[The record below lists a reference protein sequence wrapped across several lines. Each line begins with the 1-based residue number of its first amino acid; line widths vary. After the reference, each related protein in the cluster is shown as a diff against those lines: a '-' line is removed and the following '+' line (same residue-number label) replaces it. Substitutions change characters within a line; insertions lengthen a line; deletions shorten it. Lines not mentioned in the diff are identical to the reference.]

1 MRLRAR
7 KSRGKKKEEGKPL
20 RRLGFNT
27 LNKKN
32 EGKKSFNL
40 LHFRAHKC
48 SIKHTRKTTMVRDV
62 DNHGHKIWSPFSSGG
77 IHSPIDGNASKNT
90 FNDAQKMEF
99 VLHANIIHS
108 VRVYVLSVVYARRIS
123 LPLSLLCVCVFSFLT
138 TSFVLLFTKQEYFQN
153 ALVPTEDIDDLIDEI
168 YNEVSN

>member
-1 MRLRAR
+1 MYITYSTNQTNCYSHCRRVA
-7 KSRGKKKEEGKPL
+7 SR
-20 RRLGFNT
+20 
-27 LNKKN
+27 N
-32 EGKKSFNL
+32 ENRVNRGQSQIASKIGENL

-123 LPLSLLCVCVFSFLT
+123 LPLSLMCVCVLISDDFFCSSFYETGILPKRFSADGRYRRF
-138 TSFVLLFTKQEYFQN
+138 
-153 ALVPTEDIDDLIDEI
+153 DR
-168 YNEVSN
+168 

>member
-1 MRLRAR
+1 
-7 KSRGKKKEEGKPL
+7 
-20 RRLGFNT
+20 
-27 LNKKN
+27 
-32 EGKKSFNL
+32 
-40 LHFRAHKC
+40 
-48 SIKHTRKTTMVRDV
+48 MVRDV

-123 LPLSLLCVCVFSFLT
+123 LPLSLMCVCVFSFLT

>member
-1 MRLRAR
+1 
-7 KSRGKKKEEGKPL
+7 
-20 RRLGFNT
+20 
-27 LNKKN
+27 
-32 EGKKSFNL
+32 
-40 LHFRAHKC
+40 
-48 SIKHTRKTTMVRDV
+48 MVRDV

-77 IHSPIDGNASKNT
+77 IHSSLDGNASKNT

-108 VRVYVLSVVYARRIS
+108 VRVYSIVYTRSIS
-123 LPLSLLCVCVFSFLT
+123 LPLSLSLLRVFSFLT

>member
-1 MRLRAR
+1 
-7 KSRGKKKEEGKPL
+7 
-20 RRLGFNT
+20 
-27 LNKKN
+27 
-32 EGKKSFNL
+32 
-40 LHFRAHKC
+40 
-48 SIKHTRKTTMVRDV
+48 MVRDV

-123 LPLSLLCVCVFSFLT
+123 LPLSLMCVCVLISDDFFCSSFYETGILPKRFSADGRYRRF
-138 TSFVLLFTKQEYFQN
+138 
-153 ALVPTEDIDDLIDEI
+153 DR
-168 YNEVSN
+168 

>member
-1 MRLRAR
+1 
-7 KSRGKKKEEGKPL
+7 
-20 RRLGFNT
+20 
-27 LNKKN
+27 
-32 EGKKSFNL
+32 
-40 LHFRAHKC
+40 
-48 SIKHTRKTTMVRDV
+48 MVRDV

-77 IHSPIDGNASKNT
+77 IHSPIDGNTSKNT

-99 VLHANIIHS
+99 VLHANIVHS
-108 VRVYVLSVVYARRIS
+108 VRVYMLSVVYTRSIS
-123 LPLSLLCVCVFSFLT
+123 LPLSLLYVCFSFLT

>member
-1 MRLRAR
+1 MCKTRVASRVTCAFTALTCAR
-7 KSRGKKKEEGKPL
+7 NEGKNEERKPL

-27 LNKKN
+27 LNKKKRG
-32 EGKKSFNL
+32 EKKLQFASF
-40 LHFRAHKC
+40 FRAHKC

-77 IHSPIDGNASKNT
+77 IHSSIDGNASKNT
-90 FNDAQKMEF
+90 FNDAQKMGF

-123 LPLSLLCVCVFSFLT
+123 LLSLSYVCVCSHF
-138 TSFVLLFTKQEYFQN
+138 
-153 ALVPTEDIDDLIDEI
+153 
-168 YNEVSN
+168 